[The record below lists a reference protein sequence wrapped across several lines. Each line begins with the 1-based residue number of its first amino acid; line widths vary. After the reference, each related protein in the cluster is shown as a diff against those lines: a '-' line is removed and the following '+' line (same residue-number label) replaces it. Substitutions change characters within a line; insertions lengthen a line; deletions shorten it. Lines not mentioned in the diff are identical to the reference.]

1 MEGENSKN
9 IFQVKFPYSIGKI
22 YDLNI
27 TKPDIVLS
35 TSMIYTKPKQD
46 WYWDQNTC
54 MNKISNEPKKS
65 VVEKFGGRK
74 CLGAEMSRGRNV

>member
-1 MEGENSKN
+1 MKLTLLHVLGIVMEGENSKN
-9 IFQVKFPYSIGKI
+9 NSLVKLSYRSRKI

-46 WYWDQNTC
+46 
-54 MNKISNEPKKS
+54 
-65 VVEKFGGRK
+65 
-74 CLGAEMSRGRNV
+74 